1 MPSNPPSGV
10 PRAYPR
16 LAYDDLNA
24 AVPWLERAFGF
35 RERKRARLSNETGE
49 ISLTE
54 LEVGPD
60 GLVMLSRTG
69 NHDLKS
75 PERLGGRSGMT
86 MVYVDDVEAHL
97 ECALAAGARVVMG
110 LSEQP
115 WGDRRY
121 EALDLEGQRWYFAQH
136 VRDVDPSEWQPR

>member
-1 MPSNPPSGV
+1 MPSNPPAGV
-10 PRAYPR
+10 PRVYPR
-16 LAYDDLNA
+16 LAYDDLNS
-24 AVPWLERAFGF
+24 AVPWLTRAFGF
-35 RERKRARLSNETGE
+35 REREQSRLTDPSGE

-54 LEVGPD
+54 MEVGPG
-60 GLVMLSRTG
+60 GLVMLGRTG

-86 MVYVDDVEAHL
+86 LVYVDDIDAHF
-97 ECALAAGARVVMG
+97 ENAMAAGARVVMG
-110 LSEQP
+110 LSDQP

-136 VRDVDPSEWQPR
+136 LRDVDPSEWKR

>member
-1 MPSNPPSGV
+1 MPANPPSGV

-24 AVPWLERAFGF
+24 AVPWLSRAFAF
-35 RERKRARLSNETGE
+35 REREEDRLTDPSGE
-49 ISLTE
+49 ISLAAM
-54 LEVGPD
+54 EVGPD

-86 MVYVDDVEAHL
+86 MVYVDDVESHL
-97 ECALAAGARVVMG
+97 ERAIAAGARIVMG
-110 LSEQP
+110 LSDQP
-115 WGDRRY
+115 SGDRRY
-121 EALDLEGQRWYFAQH
+121 EVLDLEGQRWYFAQH
-136 VRDVDPSEWQPR
+136 LRDVDPAEWKQ